1 MTLLQSLY
9 VMAAALAPSAPHT
22 YQAPVVL
29 AEIASVVGQAKHPIF
44 ATKEQDAAVMLVQAW
59 SESNFMLTAVGDH
72 GRALCAYQ
80 LQNAPH
86 AVLTSPWLCTK
97 LAYDRLRL
105 SVAACPQDPLAPYIG
120 GCTNRTA
127 RARSRQR
134 LAEAL
139 RVLSVVET
147 SKRLLTLLPP
157 SSVEDTL
164 AEMPALHDWVVGLI
178 DERIKSLE
186 AENASLK
193 EDKTR
198 LVKLL
203 EKAYD
208 ELGAEHLLEDDLA
221 SIGMVR
227 S

>member
-9 VMAAALAPSAPHT
+9 LMAAALAPGATHT

-29 AEIASVVGQAKHPIF
+29 AEIASVVGQSKHTVF

-59 SESNFMLTAVGDH
+59 EESRFTLAAIGDH

-80 LQNAPH
+80 LQNAPKS
-86 AVLTSPWLCTK
+86 VLTSPWLCTK

-105 SVAACPQDPLAPYIG
+105 SVAACPKEPLAPYIG
-120 GCTNRTA
+120 GCDNRTA
-127 RARSRQR
+127 QAASRYR
-134 LAEAL
+134 IAEAV
-139 RVLSVVET
+139 RVLSAVET
-147 SKRLLTLLPP
+147 PKRLLTLLPP
-157 SSVEDTL
+157 SSVEGTL

-193 EDKTR
+193 DANAR

-208 ELGAEHLLEDDLA
+208 ELGAEHLLEDDLRQA
-221 SIGMVR
+221 QS
-227 S
+227 